1 MLHLRRLAL
10 CLSTS
15 FLLALPT
22 AAQVP
27 QNEGEINLS
36 ATETYAVLAPA
47 ITPSTLIP
55 FQVDVEGRDSDGF
68 DVTVANAGAIVS
80 LILPGGTEVNSL
92 NADSL
97 GFGFDVIPADSETV
111 TIVRVGNSTW
121 PERPSD
127 LRRHSGPARQ
137 PEDKRR
143 HHQPQLRL
151 HLQAR
156 RDPADRFF
164 IRQYRARSSAQ

>member
-111 TIVRVGNSTW
+111 TSGLFISFFSLSGTHTTIRLPST
-121 PERPSD
+121 S
-127 LRRHSGPARQ
+127 PAGTYQ
-137 PEDKRR
+137 IKVNTASVATATPV
-143 HHQPQLRL
+143 
-151 HLQAR
+151 
-156 RDPADRFF
+156 
-164 IRQYRARSSAQ
+164 YG